1 MHAFLRSI
9 LILML
14 VAATAPLAGA
24 QEAPYRFD
32 IGAGMG
38 MNGYLGEASSS
49 MFKHPGFTA
58 DAGMRYIPNARMA
71 FRGMLS
77 LQNLSG
83 STADIANALPDG
95 AVYDFRSTVYAIALR
110 YEFNFFAYGIG
121 ETYKRLRRWTPY
133 LTIGAGLCV
142 SSSGGNTS
150 AAPTLPMGAGI
161 KIKLRKRLNLN
172 AEFTMAKA
180 FGDKL
185 DGPLLN
191 DLNQIKTEFYKNTD
205 WYPRLTVGISYEFG
219 ERCATCH
226 YVD

>member
-1 MHAFLRSI
+1 MIS
-9 LILML
+9 
-14 VAATAPLAGA
+14 
-24 QEAPYRFD
+24 
-32 IGAGMG
+32 
-38 MNGYLGEASSS
+38 
-49 MFKHPGFTA
+49 
-58 DAGMRYIPNARMA
+58 AR
-71 FRGMLS
+71 R
-77 LQNLSG
+77 
-83 STADIANALPDG
+83 STAIE
-95 AVYDFRSTVYAIALR
+95 LR

-172 AEFTMAKA
+172 AEFTIAKA

-191 DLNQIKTEFYKNTD
+191 DLNQIKNRILQEH
-205 WYPRLTVGISYEFG
+205 RLVSASHRG
-219 ERCATCH
+219 H
-226 YVD
+226 

>member
-83 STADIANALPDG
+83 SVPEENLCKFVYIITG
-95 AVYDFRSTVYAIALR
+95 AP
-110 YEFNFFAYGIG
+110 
-121 ETYKRLRRWTPY
+121 K
-133 LTIGAGLCV
+133 LTRAV
-142 SSSGGNTS
+142 VTS
-150 AAPTLPMGAGI
+150 AFIQAHCSFDDVEVPQRGVLVEEQSQRQTAKLQPLENEGTAAPS
-161 KIKLRKRLNLN
+161 
-172 AEFTMAKA
+172 
-180 FGDKL
+180 L
-185 DGPLLN
+185 DELLAN
-191 DLNQIKTEFYKNTD
+191 SSI
-205 WYPRLTVGISYEFG
+205 VI
-219 ERCATCH
+219 
-226 YVD
+226 